1 MENFN
6 IMWVHWKIHFLG
18 GKKKKKKTVYRVEL
32 PKTGELGQFEDLREG
47 A

>member
-18 GKKKKKKTVYRVEL
+18 KGGSQKKQYK
-32 PKTGELGQFEDLREG
+32 GENCLKRGLRQFID
-47 A
+47 

>member
-6 IMWVHWKIHFLG
+6 IMWVHRKIHFLG
-18 GKKKKKKTVYRVEL
+18 GVVVTKKTVYRVEL